1 MSTDKKN
8 KVSNKEIAE
17 YLILNPNFF
26 KENPEVLNSI
36 EIIHESGAAVSLIQ
50 KQVELLRSNYNSTTD
65 KLMELLGIAK
75 NNEDIFILTK
85 ELILSLI
92 NASSIEEIVAL
103 IEKSFVADFGAKK
116 SKVLF
121 FTESSKNL
129 PKGRV
134 KNPAEARNILG
145 NLLKPGKIFCGE
157 VNKEVAKFIFNQKTS
172 VKEMALVPLNS
183 SSLLGLIALGSDQ
196 PGKYSDN
203 KDTLFLDFIAEVV
216 SKLIDSHNA

>member
-157 VNKEVAKFIFNQKTS
+157 VNKKVAKFIFNQKTG
-172 VKEMALVPLNS
+172 VKEIALVPLNS

-216 SKLIDSHNA
+216 SKLIDGHNA

>member
-134 KNPAEARNILG
+134 KNPAEATNILG

-157 VNKEVAKFIFNQKTS
+157 VNKKVAKFIFNQKTG
-172 VKEMALVPLNS
+172 VKEIALVPLNS

>member
-1 MSTDKKN
+1 MSTEKKN

-92 NASSIEEIVAL
+92 DASSIEEIVAL
-103 IEKSFVADFGAKK
+103 LEKSFVADFGAKN

-157 VNKEVAKFIFNQKTS
+157 VNKEVAKFIFNRKTS

>member
-26 KENPEVLNSI
+26 EENPEVLNSI

-157 VNKEVAKFIFNQKTS
+157 VNKKVAKFIFNQKTG
-172 VKEMALVPLNS
+172 VKEIALVPLNS

>member
-1 MSTDKKN
+1 MNTDKKN

-92 NASSIEEIVAL
+92 DASNIEEIVAL

-157 VNKEVAKFIFNQKTS
+157 VNKEVAKFIFNRKTS

-216 SKLIDSHNA
+216 SKLIDGHNA

>member
-157 VNKEVAKFIFNQKTS
+157 VNKKVAKFIFNQKTS

>member
-157 VNKEVAKFIFNQKTS
+157 VNKEVAKFIFNQKTG
-172 VKEMALVPLNS
+172 VKEIALVPLNS

>member
-1 MSTDKKN
+1 MNTDKKN

-92 NASSIEEIVAL
+92 DASSIEEIVAL

-157 VNKEVAKFIFNQKTS
+157 VNKKVAKFIFNQKTG

>member
-92 NASSIEEIVAL
+92 DASSIEEIVAL

-157 VNKEVAKFIFNQKTS
+157 VNKKVAKFIFNQKTG
-172 VKEMALVPLNS
+172 VKEIALVPLNS

-203 KDTLFLDFIAEVV
+203 KDSLFLDFIAEVV
-216 SKLIDSHNA
+216 SKLIDGHNA

>member
-8 KVSNKEIAE
+8 KLSNKEIAE

-36 EIIHESGAAVSLIQ
+36 EIVHDSGAAVSLIQ

-92 NASSIEEIVAL
+92 DALSIEEIVVL
-103 IEKSFVADFGAKK
+103 LEKSFVADFGAKN

-121 FTESSKNL
+121 F
-129 PKGRV
+129 
-134 KNPAEARNILG
+134 
-145 NLLKPGKIFCGE
+145 
-157 VNKEVAKFIFNQKTS
+157 
-172 VKEMALVPLNS
+172 
-183 SSLLGLIALGSDQ
+183 
-196 PGKYSDN
+196 Y
-203 KDTLFLDFIAEVV
+203 
-216 SKLIDSHNA
+216 

>member
-92 NASSIEEIVAL
+92 DASSIEEIVAL
-103 IEKSFVADFGAKK
+103 LEKSFVADFGAKN

-157 VNKEVAKFIFNQKTS
+157 VNKKVAKFIFNQKTG

>member
-1 MSTDKKN
+1 MNTDKKN

-134 KNPAEARNILG
+134 KSPDEARNILG

-157 VNKEVAKFIFNQKTS
+157 VNKEVAKFIFNRKTS

-203 KDTLFLDFIAEVV
+203 KDTLFLDFIAEVA
-216 SKLIDSHNA
+216 SKLIDGHNA

>member
-1 MSTDKKN
+1 MNTDKKN

-157 VNKEVAKFIFNQKTS
+157 VNKKVAKFIFNQKTG

>member
-1 MSTDKKN
+1 MSTDKKY

-26 KENPEVLNSI
+26 EENPEVLNSI

-50 KQVELLRSNYNSTTD
+50 KQVELLRSNYNSTTN

-134 KNPAEARNILG
+134 KNPVEATNILG

-216 SKLIDSHNA
+216 SKLIDGHNA

>member
-1 MSTDKKN
+1 MSKDKK
-8 KVSNKEIAE
+8 KKLSNKEIAE

-36 EIIHESGAAVSLIQ
+36 EIVHDSGAAVSLIQ

-92 NASSIEEIVAL
+92 DALSIEEIVVL
-103 IEKSFVADFGAKK
+103 LEKSFVADFGAKN
-116 SKVLF
+116 SRVLF

-129 PKGRV
+129 PKGRI
-134 KNPAEARNILG
+134 KNPSEATNILG

-157 VNKEVAKFIFNQKTS
+157 VNKDVAKFIFNQKTS

-203 KDTLFLDFIAEVV
+203 KDTLFLDFIARIF
-216 SKLIDSHNA
+216 SWLIAA

>member
-1 MSTDKKN
+1 MSTDKKY

-26 KENPEVLNSI
+26 KKNPEVLNSI

-92 NASSIEEIVAL
+92 DASSIEEIVAL
-103 IEKSFVADFGAKK
+103 LEKSFVADFGANN

-121 FTESSKNL
+121 LLNL
-129 PKGRV
+129 PK
-134 KNPAEARNILG
+134 
-145 NLLKPGKIFCGE
+145 
-157 VNKEVAKFIFNQKTS
+157 T
-172 VKEMALVPLNS
+172 
-183 SSLLGLIALGSDQ
+183 
-196 PGKYSDN
+196 
-203 KDTLFLDFIAEVV
+203 FLREELRTQLRLEI
-216 SKLIDSHNA
+216 S

>member
-1 MSTDKKN
+1 MSTDKKY

-50 KQVELLRSNYNSTTD
+50 KQVELLRSNYNTTTD
-65 KLMELLGIAK
+65 KLLELLGIAK

-92 NASSIEEIVAL
+92 DASSIEEIVAL
-103 IEKSFVADFGAKK
+103 LEKSFVADFGAKN

-129 PKGRV
+129 PKGRI
-134 KNPAEARNILG
+134 KNPAEATNILG

-183 SSLLGLIALGSDQ
+183 CSLLGLIALGSDQ

>member
-1 MSTDKKN
+1 MNTDKKN

-157 VNKEVAKFIFNQKTS
+157 VNKKVAKFIFNQKTG

-203 KDTLFLDFIAEVV
+203 KDTLFLDFIAEVA
-216 SKLIDSHNA
+216 SKLIDGHNA

>member
-75 NNEDIFILTK
+75 NNEDIFTLTK

-92 NASSIEEIVAL
+92 DASSIEEIVAL

-157 VNKEVAKFIFNQKTS
+157 VNKKVAKFIFNQKTG

>member
-92 NASSIEEIVAL
+92 DASSIEEIVAL

-157 VNKEVAKFIFNQKTS
+157 VNKEVAKFIFNRKTS

>member
-1 MSTDKKN
+1 MSTDKKY

-92 NASSIEEIVAL
+92 DASSIE
-103 IEKSFVADFGAKK
+103 
-116 SKVLF
+116 
-121 FTESSKNL
+121 
-129 PKGRV
+129 
-134 KNPAEARNILG
+134 
-145 NLLKPGKIFCGE
+145 
-157 VNKEVAKFIFNQKTS
+157 
-172 VKEMALVPLNS
+172 
-183 SSLLGLIALGSDQ
+183 
-196 PGKYSDN
+196 
-203 KDTLFLDFIAEVV
+203 
-216 SKLIDSHNA
+216 

>member
-92 NASSIEEIVAL
+92 DASSIEEIVAL
-103 IEKSFVADFGAKK
+103 LEKSFVADFGAKN

-121 FTESSKNL
+121 FNEYSKNL
-129 PKGRV
+129 PKGRI
-134 KNPAEARNILG
+134 KNPAEATNILG

-157 VNKEVAKFIFNQKTS
+157 VNKEVAKFIFNRKTS

>member
-92 NASSIEEIVAL
+92 DASSIEEIVAL

-157 VNKEVAKFIFNQKTS
+157 VNKKVAKFIFNQKTG
-172 VKEMALVPLNS
+172 VKEIALVPLNS

>member
-1 MSTDKKN
+1 MNTDKKN

-92 NASSIEEIVAL
+92 DASSIEEIVAL

-157 VNKEVAKFIFNQKTS
+157 VNKKVAKFIFNRKTS

>member
-92 NASSIEEIVAL
+92 DASSIEEIVAL

-157 VNKEVAKFIFNQKTS
+157 VNKKVAKFIFNQKTG

-203 KDTLFLDFIAEVV
+203 KDTLFLDFIAEVA
-216 SKLIDSHNA
+216 SKLIDGHNA

>member
-92 NASSIEEIVAL
+92 DASSIEEIVAL
-103 IEKSFVADFGAKK
+103 LEKSFVADFGAKN

-129 PKGRV
+129 PKGRI
-134 KNPAEARNILG
+134 KNPAEATNILG

-157 VNKEVAKFIFNQKTS
+157 ICYKAFF
-172 VKEMALVPLNS
+172 
-183 SSLLGLIALGSDQ
+183 
-196 PGKYSDN
+196 
-203 KDTLFLDFIAEVV
+203 
-216 SKLIDSHNA
+216 

>member
-92 NASSIEEIVAL
+92 DASSIEEIVAL

-157 VNKEVAKFIFNQKTS
+157 VNKEVAKFIFNQKTG
-172 VKEMALVPLNS
+172 VKEIALVPLNS

-203 KDTLFLDFIAEVV
+203 KDSLFLDFIAEVV

>member
-1 MSTDKKN
+1 MSADKKN

-26 KENPEVLNSI
+26 EENPEVLNSI

-65 KLMELLGIAK
+65 KLMELLRIAK

-92 NASSIEEIVAL
+92 DALSIEEIVVL
-103 IEKSFVADFGAKK
+103 LEKSFVADFGAKN

-129 PKGRV
+129 PKGRI
-134 KNPAEARNILG
+134 KNPSEATNILG

-157 VNKEVAKFIFNQKTS
+157 VNKDVAKFIFNQKTS

-216 SKLIDSHNA
+216 SKLIDGHNA

>member
-92 NASSIEEIVAL
+92 DASSIEEIVAL
-103 IEKSFVADFGAKK
+103 LEKSFVADFGAKN

-134 KNPAEARNILG
+134 KNPSEARNILG

-157 VNKEVAKFIFNQKTS
+157 VNKKVAKFIFNQKTG

-216 SKLIDSHNA
+216 SKLIDGHNA

>member
-92 NASSIEEIVAL
+92 DASSIEEIVAL
-103 IEKSFVADFGAKK
+103 LEKSFVADFGAKN
-116 SKVLF
+116 SKCP
-121 FTESSKNL
+121 SMIMIIC
-129 PKGRV
+129 
-134 KNPAEARNILG
+134 AI
-145 NLLKPGKIFCGE
+145 
-157 VNKEVAKFIFNQKTS
+157 
-172 VKEMALVPLNS
+172 
-183 SSLLGLIALGSDQ
+183 
-196 PGKYSDN
+196 
-203 KDTLFLDFIAEVV
+203 
-216 SKLIDSHNA
+216 

>member
-92 NASSIEEIVAL
+92 DASSIEEIVAL

-157 VNKEVAKFIFNQKTS
+157 VNKKVAKFIFNQKTG
-172 VKEMALVPLNS
+172 VKEIALVPLNS

-216 SKLIDSHNA
+216 SKLIDGHNA

>member
-1 MSTDKKN
+1 MSTDKKY

-92 NASSIEEIVAL
+92 DASSIEEIVAL
-103 IEKSFVADFGAKK
+103 LEKSFVADFGAKK

-157 VNKEVAKFIFNQKTS
+157 VNKKVAKFIFNQKTG
-172 VKEMALVPLNS
+172 VKEIALVPLNS

>member
-1 MSTDKKN
+1 MNTDKKN

-92 NASSIEEIVAL
+92 DASSIEEIVAL
-103 IEKSFVADFGAKK
+103 LEKSFVADFGAKN

-157 VNKEVAKFIFNQKTS
+157 VNKKVAKFIFNQKTG

-203 KDTLFLDFIAEVV
+203 KDTLFLDFIAEVA
-216 SKLIDSHNA
+216 SKLIDGHNA